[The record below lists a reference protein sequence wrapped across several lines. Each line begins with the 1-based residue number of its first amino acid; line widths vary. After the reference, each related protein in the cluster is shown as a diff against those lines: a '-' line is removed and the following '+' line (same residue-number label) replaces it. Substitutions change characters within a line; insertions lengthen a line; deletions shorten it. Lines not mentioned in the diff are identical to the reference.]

1 MTREQ
6 ILSVALDLART
17 TRYDKITRADIAS
30 RAGCATGSINYYF
43 ADMDGLRHAL
53 MLGAVQNAEWRI
65 VAAGLMD
72 DHPATVGLTPEK
84 RSMALAAI

>member
-43 ADMDGLRHAL
+43 ADMDGLRDAIL
-53 MLGAVQNAEWRI
+53 IEARRTNEWRV

-72 DHPATVGLTPEK
+72 GHSATNGLSAPD
-84 RSMALAAI
+84 RALALAAI